1 MTIEDKTGRRIM
13 KDEGDR
19 RWWKKDGGRC
29 TKEGFI
35 AFVTSVI
42 HFDRTEGT
50 KACALK
56 RKKWWT
62 QKGIEKYIM
71 AS

>member
-1 MTIEDKTGRRIM
+1 M

-29 TKEGFI
+29 TREGFI

-50 KACALK
+50 KACALSI
-56 RKKWWT
+56 
-62 QKGIEKYIM
+62 Q
-71 AS
+71 

>member
-1 MTIEDKTGRRIM
+1 M

-19 RWWKKDGGRC
+19 WWWKKDGGRC

-35 AFVTSVI
+35 AFATSVI
-42 HFDRTEGT
+42 HFIRTEGT

-56 RKKWWT
+56 T
-62 QKGIEKYIM
+62 QQIVECVTEEEEMVDSKGH
-71 AS
+71 